1 MTLYE
6 MKQAFS
12 LGKTIFDLPLKVSY
26 YARVSTEKEEQIN
39 SLENQVAFFEDY
51 IRRNTNWTFIRGYV
65 DEGISGTATLKRE
78 NFMKMIEDGKQKDF
92 DLLITKEVSR
102 FSRDTIDSLLYT
114 RKLLEYDVCVYFL
127 SDNIVTASSD
137 GELRLTIMSSM
148 AQDEVRKISE
158 RTKFGFKRALEKGT
172 VLGTDNIWGYK
183 KDKGKLV
190 IDEEEAPLIR
200 NIFDIY
206 ANDSKIGLKKL
217 STKLAVQGYYN
228 HNGNLIHQNTLKKII
243 QNPKY
248 KGYYTGGLST
258 VVDYRS
264 KKRNFNPITEWKI
277 YKDYE
282 KVPPIVSEEL
292 WEKANQKLLSR
303 SKSAS
308 LYQKH
313 QTWYPL
319 SGKLYCDKHKCGF
332 VRKIRHY
339 KNKED
344 VVYWYCGDF
353 HKTGKKNCIPACF
366 KEQDLYV
373 ILLSVFKTYEIYKE
387 EICQELLAFYNELS
401 KTEDL
406 QEQVSKLKNE
416 FDILQKKKDKLLD
429 LALDGLLS
437 KEDLA
442 NKKLVIEK
450 QIKQIRTKLKEL
462 EGKKSKTQEQKEYNK
477 ILKENILKELQVN
490 QDNLEN
496 YIEELLDKI
505 IVVEKLSQGENKN
518 TNQKKNNNIENQ
530 NEVELQII
538 LTGNKIINYGSHTK
552 LRQISHLKKSKG
564 TDYKKVPLCH
574 SHAHSNHLFPI
585 C

>member
-1 MTLYE
+1 MLEFLQIKKNRLILWKIKLAFLKSTL
-6 MKQAFS
+6 KKIVIGLLF
-12 LGKTIFDLPLKVSY
+12 G
-26 YARVSTEKEEQIN
+26 
-39 SLENQVAFFEDY
+39 
-51 IRRNTNWTFIRGYV
+51 GYV
-65 DEGISGTATLKRE
+65 DEGISGTTSKKRE
-78 NFMKMIEDGKQKDF
+78 NFMRMIEDGASKKF

-127 SDNIVTASSD
+127 SDNIITASSD

-183 KDKGKLV
+183 KNKGKLV
-190 IDEEEAPLIR
+190 IDEEEAPCIR
-200 NIFDIY
+200 ETFDIY

-217 STKLAVQGYYN
+217 SALLKEQGYCN
-228 HNGNLIHQNTLKKII
+228 HNGNPIHPNTLKRII

-264 KKRNFNPITEWKI
+264 KKRNFNDQTEWRV

-292 WEKANQKLLSR
+292 WEKANQKLLAR
-303 SKSAS
+303 SKKAAM
-308 LYQKH
+308 YQKH
-313 QTWYPL
+313 QTLYAL

-339 KNKED
+339 KNKDD
-344 VVYWYCGDF
+344 VIYWYCADF

-366 KEQDLYV
+366 KEQDLYD
-373 ILLSVFKTYEIYKE
+373 ILLSIFRSYEVYKE
-387 EICQELLAFYNELS
+387 EICEELLSFYKELS
-401 KTEDL
+401 KEEENIEQEAKL
-406 QEQVSKLKNE
+406 QNE
-416 FDILQKKKDKLLD
+416 LEVLVRKKDKLLD

-437 KEDLA
+437 KEDLS
-442 NKKLVIEK
+442 NKKLIIETEISK
-450 QIKQIRTKLKEL
+450 IQAKLKEL
-462 EGKKSKTQEQKEYNK
+462 EGKKKRPEEEKEQDTK
-477 ILKENILKELQVN
+477 LKENILKQLVITK
-490 QDNLEN
+490 DNLEN

-505 IVVEKLSQGENKN
+505 IVMEKQVKDG
-518 TNQKKNNNIENQ
+518 KKE
-530 NEVELQII
+530 NEVELKII
-538 LTGNKIINYGSHTK
+538 LAGNKIITYGSAVK
-552 LRQISHLKKSKG
+552 PRQFSQLRENKVADLKNL
-564 TDYKKVPLCH
+564 PLCH
-574 SHAHSNHLFPI
+574 SHTHG
-585 C
+585 

>member
-1 MTLYE
+1 MRSTLR
-6 MKQAFS
+6 KIVTGLLF
-12 LGKTIFDLPLKVSY
+12 G
-26 YARVSTEKEEQIN
+26 
-39 SLENQVAFFEDY
+39 
-51 IRRNTNWTFIRGYV
+51 GYV
-65 DEGISGTATLKRE
+65 DEGISGTTSRKRE
-78 NFMKMIEDGKQKDF
+78 NFMRMIEDGANKKF

-127 SDNIVTASSD
+127 SDNIITASSD

-183 KDKGKLV
+183 KNNGKLV
-190 IDEEEAPLIR
+190 IDEEEAPCIR
-200 NIFDIY
+200 ETFDIY

-217 STKLAVQGYYN
+217 SILLKEQGYCN
-228 HNGNLIHQNTLKKII
+228 HNENPIHPNTLKRII

-264 KKRNFNPITEWKI
+264 KKRNFNDQAEWKV

-303 SKSAS
+303 SKKAAM
-308 LYQKH
+308 YQKH
-313 QTWYPL
+313 QTLYAL

-339 KNKED
+339 KNKDD
-344 VVYWYCGDF
+344 VIYWYCADF

-366 KEQDLYV
+366 KEQDLYN
-373 ILLSVFKTYEIYKE
+373 ILLSIFKSYEVYKE
-387 EICQELLAFYNELS
+387 EICEELLSFYKELS
-401 KTEDL
+401 KEEENIE
-406 QEQVSKLKNE
+406 QEAKLRNE
-416 FDILQKKKDKLLD
+416 LEVLERKKDKLLD

-437 KEDLA
+437 KEDLG
-442 NKKLVIEK
+442 NKKVIIETEISK
-450 QIKQIRTKLKEL
+450 IQARLKEL
-462 EGKKSKTQEQKEYNK
+462 EGKKKKPEEKEQDTK
-477 ILKENILKELQVN
+477 LKENILKQLVISK
-490 QDNLEN
+490 DNLEN

-505 IVVEKLSQGENKN
+505 IVVEETQLDKKK
-518 TNQKKNNNIENQ
+518 QKKVRSKSNKAKEDVSKKES
-530 NEVELQII
+530 EVELKII
-538 LTGNKIINYGSHTK
+538 LAGNKIITYGSATK
-552 LRQISHLKKSKG
+552 LRQISQLNGNKVA
-564 TDYKKVPLCH
+564 DYKLH
-574 SHAHSNHLFPI
+574 SVSHNSLVRSFSPYSREFLQ
-585 C
+585 

>member
-1 MTLYE
+1 M
-6 MKQAFS
+6 
-12 LGKTIFDLPLKVSY
+12 
-26 YARVSTEKEEQIN
+26 R
-39 SLENQVAFFEDY
+39 
-51 IRRNTNWTFIRGYV
+51 
-65 DEGISGTATLKRE
+65 
-78 NFMKMIEDGKQKDF
+78 MIEDGAGKKF

-127 SDNIVTASSD
+127 SDNIITASSD

-183 KDKGKLV
+183 KNKGKLV
-190 IDEEEAPLIR
+190 IDEEEAPCIR
-200 NIFDIY
+200 ETFDIY

-217 STKLAVQGYYN
+217 SKLLKEQGYCN
-228 HNGNLIHQNTLKKII
+228 HNGNPIHPNTLKRII

-264 KKRNFNPITEWKI
+264 KRRNFNDQAEWKV

-292 WEKANQKLLSR
+292 WEKANQKLLAR
-303 SKSAS
+303 SKKAAM
-308 LYQKH
+308 YQKH
-313 QTWYPL
+313 QTLYAL

-339 KNKED
+339 KNKDD
-344 VVYWYCGDF
+344 VIYWYCADF

-366 KEQDLYV
+366 KEEDLYD
-373 ILLSVFKTYEIYKE
+373 ILLSIFKSYEIYKE
-387 EICQELLAFYNELS
+387 EICEELLSFYKELS
-401 KTEDL
+401 KEEENVEQEAKL
-406 QEQVSKLKNE
+406 QNE
-416 FDILQKKKDKLLD
+416 LEVLERKKDKLLD

-437 KEDLA
+437 KEDLS
-442 NKKLVIEK
+442 NKKVIIETEISK
-450 QIKQIRTKLKEL
+450 IQAKLKEL
-462 EGKKSKTQEQKEYNK
+462 EGKKKKPQEEKQQNKRLKES
-477 ILKENILKELQVN
+477 ILKQLVITK
-490 QDNLEN
+490 DNLEK

-505 IVVEKLSQGENKN
+505 IVVEKTELDEKG
-518 TNQKKNNNIENQ
+518 QKKIQSKSNRAKEDVNKKGINELDQ
-530 NEVELQII
+530 KESEVELKII
-538 LTGNKIINYGSHTK
+538 LAGNKIITYGSAVK
-552 LRQISHLKKSKG
+552 PRQFSQLNG
-564 TDYKKVPLCH
+564 NKVADFKNLPLCH
-574 SHAHSNHLFPI
+574 SHAHG
-585 C
+585 